1 MEVFCILYLHLPLKK
16 KLFVLPMKI
25 FKVNDTVVLI
35 KSTNVMKGIFVAY
48 FLKKRDTLQNNISNM
63 YIRILAITDL
73 PPNICYL

>member
-35 KSTNVMKGIFVAY
+35 KSTNVLKGIFVAY